1 MNTFQP
7 TAIVNLQNFIHP
19 TNVERLINK
28 FIKKYINE
36 EEQPLN
42 IDYSK
47 GIISYYSAINNEVLE
62 TKFETELKELLW
74 KITNDIKSEIDL
86 SNVKLNNKEKFK
98 YWNTILNSFEYI
110 EDDNFE
116 VISTFPICLKP
127 SEEIKDYLKKKYQFP
142 LELENNEVSY
152 FTLKPKYSRK
162 DLQKIYDFMDDNLFI
177 DADEYSFEDFYS
189 VLNYI
194 EIKETVRFNTSTENI
209 VCLLNEMSNLF
220 IDLTRKRIEE
230 SERFKTKSGAIL
242 SVSNY
247 ESTINRI
254 KNKSNSDL
262 DKIRAFFSE
271 NFPK

>member
-1 MNTFQP
+1 MNNFQP
-7 TAIVNLQNFIHP
+7 NAIINFQNFVNL
-19 TNVERLINK
+19 TNIKRLIKK
-28 FIKKYINE
+28 FIKKNVNE

-47 GIISYYSAINNEVLE
+47 GIVSYYCSINDKVLE

-74 KITNDIKSEIDL
+74 QLTNDIKSEIEL
-86 SNVKLNNKEKFK
+86 SNTKLKTKEKYK
-98 YWNTILNSFEYI
+98 YWNNILSSFNYI
-110 EDDNFE
+110 ENDNFE

-127 SEEIKDYLKKKYQFP
+127 SEEIKDYLNKKYHFP
-142 LELENNEVSY
+142 FVTDNNSASY
-152 FTLKPKYSRK
+152 FSLKPKYSRR
-162 DLQKIYDFMDDNLFI
+162 DLEKIYYFMDDNLFI

-194 EIKETVRFNTSTENI
+194 EIKDTFRFNTSTENL

-220 IDLTRKRIEE
+220 ADLTRKKIEE
-230 SERFKTKSGAIL
+230 SERFKTKSGTIL

-254 KNKSNSDL
+254 KNKNNSDL

>member
-1 MNTFQP
+1 MNNFQP
-7 TAIVNLQNFIHP
+7 NAIINFQNFVNL
-19 TNVERLINK
+19 TNIKRLIKK
-28 FIKKYINE
+28 FIKKNVNE

-47 GIISYYSAINNEVLE
+47 GIVSYYCSINDKVLE

-74 KITNDIKSEIDL
+74 QLTNDIKSEIEL
-86 SNVKLNNKEKFK
+86 SNTKLKTKEKYK
-98 YWNTILNSFEYI
+98 YWNNILSSFNYI
-110 EDDNFE
+110 ENDNFE

-127 SEEIKDYLKKKYQFP
+127 SEEIKD
-142 LELENNEVSY
+142 S
-152 FTLKPKYSRK
+152 LKPKYSRR
-162 DLQKIYDFMDDNLFI
+162 DLEKIYYFMDDNLFI

-194 EIKETVRFNTSTENI
+194 EIKDTFRFNTSTENL

-220 IDLTRKRIEE
+220 ADLTRKKIEE
-230 SERFKTKSGAIL
+230 SERFKTKSGTIL

-254 KNKSNSDL
+254 KNKNNSDL